1 MPDIISYNGIAVADI
16 VSING
21 KALPTGGGTAS
32 TTPTISVAGGTFG
45 AVTVTVTNHSSYTNP
60 NYDCS
65 ATVGATTVVSDTNVD
80 HLLESDSSG
89 LSDTLLIVDTNA
101 ATGTRTVS
109 VKAQEFGD
117 NIQSSA
123 ATATYDINFIQNTYV
138 RIQGVTS
145 TGQATTLRLAMED
158 LRLFT
163 GQGQTGTEYPT
174 TALTSD
180 TSETGIKITYG
191 HSYSSTYA
199 GWKAVDSS
207 VASMW
212 WTLGNSVAADN
223 WWQIEFIRTTYN
235 PAPTIKSMQVRF
247 DSQTDASYFKILG
260 SNTGNFT
267 GEETDYGVFQIIENT
282 IQNFG

>member
-1 MPDIISYNGIAVADI
+1 MPEIISYNGIAMANI

-21 KALPTGGGTAS
+21 KTPPSGGGTTS
-32 TTPTISVAGGTFG
+32 TTPTLSVAGGTFG
-45 AVTVTVTNHSSYTNP
+45 SVTVTVTNHSSYTNP
-60 NYDCS
+60 NYECS
-65 ATVGATTVVSDTNVD
+65 AAVGGTTTVSDANVD
-80 HLLESDSSG
+80 HLLESDASG
-89 LSDTLLIVDTNA
+89 LSDTLLLSDTNST
-101 ATGTRTVS
+101 TGTRTVT

-123 ATATYDINFIQNTYV
+123 ATTTYDVNFIQNAYV

-145 TGQATTLRLAMED
+145 TGQATTSRLAMED

-191 HSYSSTYA
+191 HSYSSTYD

-207 VASMW
+207 TASMW
-212 WTLGNSVAADN
+212 WTLGNSVAANN
-223 WWQIEFIRTTYN
+223 WWQIEFQKATYSS
-235 PAPTIKSMQVRF
+235 APTIKSIQVRF

-260 SNTGNFT
+260 SNTGAFS
-267 GEETDYGVFQIIENT
+267 GEETDYGVFQIIEDT